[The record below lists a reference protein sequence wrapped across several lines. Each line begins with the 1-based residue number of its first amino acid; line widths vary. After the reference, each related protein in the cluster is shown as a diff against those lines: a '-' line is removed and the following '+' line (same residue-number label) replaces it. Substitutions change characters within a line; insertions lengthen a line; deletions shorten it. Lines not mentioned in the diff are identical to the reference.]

1 MSFGGKTPGPS
12 AAQLQAQD
20 TQARLA
26 AEQERQLKQQETERL
41 ASMRARAGRM
51 GGRSLLMMDDTGFF
65 SDQETGLQRR
75 LGSGWRDRPANTN
88 AATTDSGTPANSG
101 LMQGAFTQ
109 WLRAA

>member
-1 MSFGGKTPGPS
+1 MSFGGGSKGPS
-12 AAQLQAQD
+12 AAQIQAQE
-20 TQARLA
+20 TQSRLA

-51 GGRSLLMMDDTGFF
+51 GGRSLLMMDETGFF
-65 SDQETGLQRR
+65 ADQPTGLQKR
-75 LGSGWRDRPANTN
+75 LGSGWRDRPANGG
-88 AATTDSGTPANSG
+88 AEDTPAPPNSGG